1 MGPGEFNGAGA
12 GEGGSVGVGEMTGG
26 ARWAESHGSACA
38 RRHVWSGLSESDF
51 GRWVRW
57 GWVVTWTVVLLIRV
71 TFFIII
77 IKVIQSGVLVYCI
90 DM

>member
-1 MGPGEFNGAGA
+1 MGPGGQRVTVLHARGAMSGL
-12 GEGGSVGVGEMTGG
+12 
-26 ARWAESHGSACA
+26 
-38 RRHVWSGLSESDF
+38 VWSGLSESDF

-77 IKVIQSGVLVYCI
+77 KVIQSGVLVYCI